1 METKKIKL
9 TVDEFSIYYNL
20 KNRRDS
26 LLYFANYDKS
36 DNITLSHSWPIDR
49 TISYTLIDEFT
60 VINAAKK
67 EARRLALQIQDQMDS
82 LTQSDEK
89 ETKEET
95 SQQDIPGSFPDL
107 LRKLFRR

>member
-1 METKKIKL
+1 METKKKL
-9 TVDEFSIYYNL
+9 TVDEFSLYRKL
-20 KNRRDS
+20 EERRDS

-36 DNITLSHSWPIDR
+36 YKITLSYYGWAIGR
-49 TISYTLIDEFT
+49 TISCTLINEFS
-60 VINAAKK
+60 VINAAQK
-67 EARRLALQIQDQMDS
+67 EARRLALQIQDKMDS

-95 SQQDIPGSFPDL
+95 SQQDVPGSFPYL